1 MGKETDFIFNV
12 TVRMLFWELGDHETL
27 IIALFLPIVLRRSW
41 KGTWTIHGSDWLCG
55 SFREIELDCK
65 QE

>member
-27 IIALFLPIVLRRSW
+27 IIALFLPIVLRRSM
-41 KGTWTIHGSDWLCG
+41 
-55 SFREIELDCK
+55 CK
-65 QE
+65 ILV